1 MPYQIEEYVDITWK
15 KNIEQH
21 ILSSEV
27 CLKACLG
34 KAQITIGDLI
44 NLEKG
49 DVIVLDKKI
58 EEPLEVYIED
68 VPKILGKL
76 GIFKNH
82 IAIQIE
88 KFLTLEEQ

>member
-49 DVIVLDKKI
+49 DVIVLDKK
-58 EEPLEVYIED
+58 
-68 VPKILGKL
+68 
-76 GIFKNH
+76 
-82 IAIQIE
+82 
-88 KFLTLEEQ
+88 